1 MSIIGLGGNDVL
13 KGDYRNIHSLNYARL
28 KMIGTTI
35 SSLTYNVGDM
45 PHKKWW
51 YMITF
56 LSGNGNNNKKHAIV
70 QVLDTWNLHFTK
82 NTKIQYK
89 NKILEKSF
97 KQLQNIVSKQK
108 SLVIWIYVK

>member
-13 KGDYRNIHSLNYARL
+13 KGDYRNIHSLNYARF
-28 KMIGTTI
+28 KFIGTTI

-45 PHKKWW
+45 PHKMWW
-51 YMITF
+51 YIITF

-89 NKILEKSF
+89 QNTSEIVQTVTEHCIKTMNF
-97 KQLQNIVSKQK
+97 KHSNIC
-108 SLVIWIYVK
+108 